1 MPAGQRTANM
11 TIEEKQKQRQNGHAD
26 SGETIS
32 AFEDLLLA
40 LVSVAVTDVSGLS
53 LCLNFFSAL

>member
-1 MPAGQRTANM
+1 M

-26 SGETIS
+26 SGETI
-32 AFEDLLLA
+32 AALEDLLLA